1 MAKADAWGAP
11 GGTAFERRE
20 ARGDGLAGNTRLIAE
35 PAYRRLLAAEPLLR
49 RSIPALIILF
59 LVVIAAL
66 RVLSLMNERDEVER
80 DTRAIL
86 SLAAGQM
93 ASAIAADPNAAST
106 GALDLL
112 ENAGRLGA
120 MGRSHVLAIT
130 DDAFKIIAVSPLSTG
145 WQGRSL
151 DSLVQG
157 GQPLFMFG
165 ERAGVMNVSIAGQ
178 NWYAAVSLTASRKN
192 AAAVLVP
199 QEAVFDSW
207 RKTVSL
213 NVTLFVLTAGV
224 LIIILYAY
232 FGQAARA
239 QAADRI
245 YLEAH
250 QRIDMALVRGRC
262 GLWDWDMVRGK
273 MYWSRSMY
281 DMLGY
286 EPCDTMLSFG
296 EVDEIIH
303 PEDGDL
309 FDLANRIVEREID
322 HIDQVFRM
330 RHADGQWVWM
340 RARAQVIDPEAPE
353 IQLIGI
359 AVDVTE
365 QRHLALRSEAA
376 DLRLRTAIENIN
388 ESFVL
393 WDASEHLIMCNSK
406 FQKDNGLSD
415 RDVMPGAARTALEEH
430 MLAFASERRLANSNG
445 PQGGVT
451 LERQLA
457 DGRWLQ
463 VNELRT
469 RDGGTVSVGSD
480 ITQIKLHQ
488 EKLVDSERRLMAT
501 IHDLSLARRAEEE
514 RARELVELNRKYMK
528 ETERAEAANRAKS
541 EFLANMSHEL
551 RTPLNA
557 IIGFSELMEQGL
569 FGPLGSPRYE
579 EYATDINGSG
589 KYLLGVINDI
599 LDMSKIEAGQFS
611 VDREEIDLCPLIKET
626 VRVVSLQAAEKS
638 ITVETRIAE
647 FDAALRRPARDQADR
662 HQPAVERGEVHRTG
676 RPHFGQGA
684 QHLRRVGADHRGQWL
699 RHPQGSAGQARPAV
713 RAGAEPVFQEPCR
726 IWPRPGHLALAGR
739 TAGRRAE
746 DPLDRRR
753 RHHRVG
759 AHPGEEGAAS
769 GEGSGLKLSFDGGLI
784 YNRPHFH
791 DLSAAKFVD
800 HVLGERHSPAVYVQ
814 AKEPSPWPAVEG
826 DPARY
831 VGRIGDEHPDIKI
844 EVRNVLE
851 VPLQHFAITR
861 QADPPAIVDR
871 FVVHELP
878 ELRPILA
885 VQAGD
890 VVAVD
895 IGEIDFGHGNRPI
908 FPQAPAACAAGAG
921 SRGHCMPSSSLPDG
935 R

>member
-20 ARGDGLAGNTRLIAE
+20 ARSDGLAGNARLIAE

-49 RSIPALIILF
+49 RSIPALIIIF
-59 LVVIAAL
+59 LLVIAAL
-66 RVLSLMNERDEVER
+66 RFLSLMNERDDVER
-80 DTRAIL
+80 DAKAIL
-86 SLAAGQM
+86 SLAAGQLASSISVDAKM
-93 ASAIAADPNAAST
+93 AP
-106 GALDLL
+106 GATQDLL
-112 ENAGRLGA
+112 EGISRQGA
-120 MGRSHVLAIT
+120 MGRSHVLAVT
-130 DDAFKIIAVSPLSTG
+130 DGALKIIAVTPLSTR
-145 WQGRSL
+145 WEGRPL
-151 DSLVQG
+151 DGIVQG

-165 ERAGVMNVSIAGQ
+165 DRAGVMEVSIGGQ
-178 NWYAAVSLTASRKN
+178 DWYAAVSLASGGKG
-192 AAAVLVP
+192 AAAALVP
-199 QEAVFDSW
+199 QEAVFDTW

-309 FDLANRIVEREID
+309 FELANRIVAREID

-393 WDASEHLIMCNSK
+393 WDSAQRLIMCNSK
-406 FQKDNGLSD
+406 YQQDNGLSD
-415 RDVMPGAARTALEEH
+415 RDVMPGASRTVLEER
-430 MLAFASERRLANSNG
+430 MLAFASERRLANTNG
-445 PQGGVT
+445 QQGGVT
-451 LERQLA
+451 FERQLA

-514 RARELVELNRKYMK
+514 RSRELVELNREYMK

-557 IIGFSELMEQGL
+557 IIGFSELMEQAL

-611 VDREEIDLCPLIKET
+611 MDQEEIDLCPLMRET
-626 VRVVSLQAAEKS
+626 VRVISLQAAEKS
-638 ITVETRIAE
+638 ITVETRIPDSLTL
-647 FDAALRRPARDQADR
+647 FADR
-662 HQPAVERGEVHRTG
+662 RAIKQIVINLLSNAVKFT
-676 RPHFGQGA
+676 GQGG
-684 QHLRRVGADHRGQWL
+684 RI
-699 RHPQGSAGQARPAV
+699 AV
-713 RAGAEPVFQEPCR
+713 RARNTSSALVLTIEDNGCGIPKEALSKLG
-726 IWPRPGHLALAGR
+726 RPFEQVQNQFSKSHA
-739 TAGRRAE
+739 
-746 DPLDRRR
+746 
-753 RHHRVG
+753 
-759 AHPGEEGAAS
+759 
-769 GEGSGLKLSFDGGLI
+769 GSGLGLAISRSLAELQGGALKI
-784 YNRPHFH
+784 RSTEGTGTIVSVRIPIKK
-791 DLSAAKFVD
+791 STQPIRAA
-800 HVLGERHSPAVYVQ
+800 A
-814 AKEPSPWPAVEG
+814 
-826 DPARY
+826 
-831 VGRIGDEHPDIKI
+831 
-844 EVRNVLE
+844 
-851 VPLQHFAITR
+851 
-861 QADPPAIVDR
+861 
-871 FVVHELP
+871 
-878 ELRPILA
+878 
-885 VQAGD
+885 
-890 VVAVD
+890 
-895 IGEIDFGHGNRPI
+895 
-908 FPQAPAACAAGAG
+908 
-921 SRGHCMPSSSLPDG
+921 
-935 R
+935 

>member
-1 MAKADAWGAP
+1 MAKTDAWGAP
-11 GGTAFERRE
+11 GGKAFARRA
-20 ARGDGLAGNTRLIAE
+20 ARGDGLAGNARLIAE
-35 PAYRRLLAAEPLLR
+35 PAYQRLLAAEPLLR
-49 RSIPALIILF
+49 RAIPALIVIF
-59 LVVIAAL
+59 LIVIAAL
-66 RVLSLMNERDEVER
+66 RFLSLVNERDEVER
-80 DTRAIL
+80 ETKAVL

-93 ASAIAADPNAAST
+93 AQAITADASAAGANAA
-106 GALDLL
+106 DLL
-112 ENAGRLGA
+112 ETTSRQGA

-130 DDAFKIIAVSPLSTG
+130 DGAFKIIAVSPLSTG
-145 WQGRSL
+145 WQGRAL
-151 DSLVQG
+151 DSLVLG

-165 ERAGVMNVSIAGQ
+165 DRAGVMDVSIGGKD
-178 NWYAAVSLTASRKN
+178 WLAAVSLAGDRKN

-199 QEAVFDSW
+199 KEVVFESW

-224 LIIILYAY
+224 LIVILYAY

-303 PEDGDL
+303 PDDGDL
-309 FDLANRIVEREID
+309 FELANRIVEREID

-376 DLRLRTAIENIN
+376 DMRLRTAIENIN

-393 WDASEHLIMCNSK
+393 WDAAERLIMCNSK

-415 RDVMPGAARTALEEH
+415 RDVVPGATRDMLEER
-430 MLAFASERRLANSNG
+430 MLAFASERRLANANG
-445 PQGGVT
+445 PHGGVT

-469 RDGGTVSVGSD
+469 RDGGIVSVGSD

-514 RARELVELNRKYMK
+514 RAKELVELNRKYMK

-557 IIGFSELMEQGL
+557 IIGFSELMEQRL
-569 FGPLGSPRYE
+569 FGPLGSERYE
-579 EYATDINGSG
+579 EYASDINGSG

-611 VDREEIDLCPLIKET
+611 LDREEIDLCPLIKET
-626 VRVVSLQAAEKS
+626 VRVISLQAAEKS
-638 ITVETRIAE
+638 IKVETRIA
-647 FDAALRRPARDQADR
+647 DSMRLYADR
-662 HQPAVERGEVHRTG
+662 RAIKQIAINLLSNAVKFTGQGGHITVRARSASGALVLTIEDNGCGIPKQALSKLG
-676 RPHFGQGA
+676 RPFEQVQNQFSKNH
-684 QHLRRVGADHRGQWL
+684 
-699 RHPQGSAGQARPAV
+699 
-713 RAGAEPVFQEPCR
+713 
-726 IWPRPGHLALAGR
+726 
-739 TAGRRAE
+739 T
-746 DPLDRRR
+746 
-753 RHHRVG
+753 
-759 AHPGEEGAAS
+759 
-769 GEGSGLKLSFDGGLI
+769 GSGLGLAISRSLAELQGGALKI
-784 YNRPHFH
+784 RSTEGVGTIVSVRIP
-791 DLSAAKFVD
+791 LKKPP
-800 HVLGERHSPAVYVQ
+800 PAV
-814 AKEPSPWPAVEG
+814 K
-826 DPARY
+826 
-831 VGRIGDEHPDIKI
+831 
-844 EVRNVLE
+844 
-851 VPLQHFAITR
+851 
-861 QADPPAIVDR
+861 
-871 FVVHELP
+871 
-878 ELRPILA
+878 
-885 VQAGD
+885 
-890 VVAVD
+890 
-895 IGEIDFGHGNRPI
+895 
-908 FPQAPAACAAGAG
+908 AAA
-921 SRGHCMPSSSLPDG
+921 
-935 R
+935 

>member
-20 ARGDGLAGNTRLIAE
+20 ARNDGLAGNTRLIAE

-49 RSIPALIILF
+49 RSIPALIIMF
-59 LVVIAAL
+59 LLIIAVL
-66 RVLSLMNERDEVER
+66 RFLSLMNERDEIER
-80 DTRAIL
+80 DAKAIL
-86 SLAAGQM
+86 ALAAGQL
-93 ASAIAADPNAAST
+93 ASSIADATMVSAP
-106 GALDLL
+106 GATQDLL
-112 ENAGRLGA
+112 ESTGRQGA

-130 DDAFKIIAVSPLSTG
+130 DSAFKIIAVSPQSMH
-145 WQGRSL
+145 WEGRSL
-151 DSLVQG
+151 DGVVRG

-165 ERAGVMNVSIAGQ
+165 DRAGVMEVSIGGQ
-178 NWYAAVSLTASRKN
+178 DWYAAVSLANGRKG
-192 AAAVLVP
+192 AAAAFVP
-199 QEAVFDSW
+199 QEAVFDAW

-224 LIIILYAY
+224 LIVILYAY

-309 FDLANRIVEREID
+309 FELANRIVAREID

-393 WDASEHLIMCNSK
+393 WDSSERLIMCNSK
-406 FQKDNGLSD
+406 YQQDNGLSD
-415 RDVMPGAARTALEEH
+415 RDVMPGAPRAVLEER
-430 MLAFASERRLANSNG
+430 MLAFASERRLANTNG

-451 LERQLA
+451 FERQLA

-557 IIGFSELMEQGL
+557 IIGFSELMERRL

-599 LDMSKIEAGQFS
+599 LDMSKIEAGQFAL
-611 VDREEIDLCPLIKET
+611 DQEEIDLCPLIRET

-638 ITVETRIAE
+638 ITVETRIADSLTLFADRRAIKQILINLLSNAVKFTGQGGHISVRARSISSALILTIE
-647 FDAALRRPARDQADR
+647 DNGCGIPKAALSKL
-662 HQPAVERGEVHRTG
+662 G
-676 RPHFGQGA
+676 RPFEQVQNQFSKSHTGSGLGLAISRSLAELQGGALKIRSTESIGTIVSVRIPMRKVA
-684 QHLRRVGADHRGQWL
+684 Q
-699 RHPQGSAGQARPAV
+699 AV
-713 RAGAEPVFQEPCR
+713 RA
-726 IWPRPGHLALAGR
+726 
-739 TAGRRAE
+739 
-746 DPLDRRR
+746 
-753 RHHRVG
+753 
-759 AHPGEEGAAS
+759 AA
-769 GEGSGLKLSFDGGLI
+769 
-784 YNRPHFH
+784 
-791 DLSAAKFVD
+791 
-800 HVLGERHSPAVYVQ
+800 
-814 AKEPSPWPAVEG
+814 
-826 DPARY
+826 
-831 VGRIGDEHPDIKI
+831 
-844 EVRNVLE
+844 
-851 VPLQHFAITR
+851 
-861 QADPPAIVDR
+861 
-871 FVVHELP
+871 
-878 ELRPILA
+878 
-885 VQAGD
+885 
-890 VVAVD
+890 
-895 IGEIDFGHGNRPI
+895 
-908 FPQAPAACAAGAG
+908 
-921 SRGHCMPSSSLPDG
+921 
-935 R
+935 

>member
-11 GGTAFERRE
+11 GGTAFARRE
-20 ARGDGLAGNTRLIAE
+20 TRGDGLAGNTRLIAE

-49 RSIPALIILF
+49 RSIPVLIITF
-59 LVVIAAL
+59 LIVIAAL
-66 RVLSLMNERDEVER
+66 RVLSLMNERDDVER
-80 DTRAIL
+80 NAKAIL
-86 SLAAGQM
+86 TLAAGQL
-93 ASAIAADPNAAST
+93 ASSLATTSETVPGAIQ
-106 GALDLL
+106 DLL
-112 ENAGRLGA
+112 ETTSRQGA
-120 MGRSHVLAIT
+120 MGRSHVLVIT
-130 DDAFKIIAVSPLSTG
+130 DSAFKIVAVTPRSMP
-145 WQGRSL
+145 WQGHSL
-151 DSLVQG
+151 DGLVEG

-165 ERAGVMNVSIAGQ
+165 DRAGVMDVNIDGRD
-178 NWYAAVSLTASRKN
+178 WYAAVSLADGGKGAS
-192 AAAVLVP
+192 AALVP
-199 QEAVFDSW
+199 QDAVFDAW

-224 LIIILYAY
+224 LIVILYAY

-286 EPCDTMLSFG
+286 KPCETMLSFG
-296 EVDEIIH
+296 EVDQIIH

-309 FDLANRIVEREID
+309 FELANRIVAREID

-330 RHADGQWVWM
+330 RHADGQWIWM

-393 WDASEHLIMCNSK
+393 WDSTQRLIMCNSK
-406 FQKDNGLSD
+406 YQQDNGLSD
-415 RDVMPGAARTALEEH
+415 RDVMPGTARAALEER
-430 MLAFASERRLANSNG
+430 MLAFASERRLAHTSG
-445 PQGGVT
+445 LQGGAT
-451 LERQLA
+451 FERQLA

-463 VNELRT
+463 VNELKT
-469 RDGGTVSVGSD
+469 RDGGIVSVGSD

-514 RARELVELNRKYMK
+514 RSRELVDLNRKYMK

-569 FGPLGSPRYE
+569 FGPLGSERYE
-579 EYATDINGSG
+579 EYATDINSSG

-611 VDREEIDLCPLIKET
+611 LDREEIDLGPLISET
-626 VRVVSLQAAEKS
+626 VRVVSLQAAQKA
-638 ITVETRIAE
+638 ITVETRIA
-647 FDAALRRPARDQADR
+647 DALTLVADR
-662 HQPAVERGEVHRTG
+662 RAIKQIVINLLSNAVKFTGQGGHISVRARNTSGALVLTIEDNGCGIPKDALGKLG
-676 RPHFGQGA
+676 RPFEQVQNQFSKSHA
-684 QHLRRVGADHRGQWL
+684 
-699 RHPQGSAGQARPAV
+699 
-713 RAGAEPVFQEPCR
+713 
-726 IWPRPGHLALAGR
+726 
-739 TAGRRAE
+739 
-746 DPLDRRR
+746 
-753 RHHRVG
+753 
-759 AHPGEEGAAS
+759 
-769 GEGSGLKLSFDGGLI
+769 GSGLGLAISRSLAELQGGALKI
-784 YNRPHFH
+784 RSSEGVGTIVSVRIPV
-791 DLSAAKFVD
+791 KK
-800 HVLGERHSPAVYVQ
+800 AV
-814 AKEPSPWPAVEG
+814 
-826 DPARY
+826 
-831 VGRIGDEHPDIKI
+831 
-844 EVRNVLE
+844 
-851 VPLQHFAITR
+851 
-861 QADPPAIVDR
+861 
-871 FVVHELP
+871 
-878 ELRPILA
+878 LA
-885 VQAGD
+885 VK
-890 VVAVD
+890 VA
-895 IGEIDFGHGNRPI
+895 
-908 FPQAPAACAAGAG
+908 A
-921 SRGHCMPSSSLPDG
+921 
-935 R
+935 

>member
-11 GGTAFERRE
+11 GGTAFAHRE
-20 ARGDGLAGNTRLIAE
+20 TRSDGLAGNTRLIAE

-49 RSIPALIILF
+49 RSIPVLIVTF
-59 LVVIAAL
+59 LIVIAAL
-66 RVLSLMNERDEVER
+66 RVLSLMNERDDVER
-80 DTRAIL
+80 NAKAIL
-86 SLAAGQM
+86 TLAAGQL
-93 ASAIAADPNAAST
+93 ASSLATTSDTVPGAIQ
-106 GALDLL
+106 DLL
-112 ENAGRLGA
+112 ETTSRQGA
-120 MGRSHVLAIT
+120 MGRSHVLVIT
-130 DDAFKIIAVSPLSTG
+130 DSAFKIVAVTPRSVP
-145 WQGRSL
+145 WQGHSL
-151 DSLVQG
+151 DGLVEG

-165 ERAGVMNVSIAGQ
+165 DRAGVMDVNIDGRD
-178 NWYAAVSLTASRKN
+178 WYAAVSLANGQKGAS
-192 AAAVLVP
+192 AALVP
-199 QEAVFDSW
+199 QDAVFDAW

-224 LIIILYAY
+224 LIVILYAY

-286 EPCDTMLSFG
+286 KPCDTMLSFG
-296 EVDEIIH
+296 EVDQIIH

-309 FDLANRIVEREID
+309 FELANRIVAREID

-330 RHADGQWVWM
+330 RHSDGQWVWM

-393 WDASEHLIMCNSK
+393 WDSAQRLIMCNSK
-406 FQKDNGLSD
+406 YQQDNGLSD
-415 RDVMPGAARTALEEH
+415 RDVMPGVTRAALEER
-430 MLAFASERRLANSNG
+430 MLAFASERRLANTSG
-445 PQGGVT
+445 LQGGAT
-451 LERQLA
+451 FERQLA

-463 VNELRT
+463 VNELKT
-469 RDGGTVSVGSD
+469 RDGGIVSVGSD

-501 IHDLSLARRAEEE
+501 IHDLSLARRADEE
-514 RARELVELNRKYMK
+514 RSRELVDLNRKYMK

-569 FGPLGSPRYE
+569 FGPLGSERYE
-579 EYATDINGSG
+579 EYATDINSSG

-611 VDREEIDLCPLIKET
+611 LDREEIDLGPLISET
-626 VRVVSLQAAEKS
+626 VRVVSLQAAQKA
-638 ITVETRIAE
+638 ITVETRIA
-647 FDAALRRPARDQADR
+647 DALTLVADR
-662 HQPAVERGEVHRTG
+662 RAIKQIVINLLSNAVKFTGQGGHISVRARNTSGALVLTIEDNGCGIPKDALGKLG
-676 RPHFGQGA
+676 RPFEQVQNQFSKSHA
-684 QHLRRVGADHRGQWL
+684 
-699 RHPQGSAGQARPAV
+699 
-713 RAGAEPVFQEPCR
+713 
-726 IWPRPGHLALAGR
+726 
-739 TAGRRAE
+739 
-746 DPLDRRR
+746 
-753 RHHRVG
+753 
-759 AHPGEEGAAS
+759 
-769 GEGSGLKLSFDGGLI
+769 GSGLGLAISRSLAELQGGALKI
-784 YNRPHFH
+784 RSTEGVGTIVSVRIPVKK
-791 DLSAAKFVD
+791 AA
-800 HVLGERHSPAVYVQ
+800 
-814 AKEPSPWPAVEG
+814 
-826 DPARY
+826 
-831 VGRIGDEHPDIKI
+831 
-844 EVRNVLE
+844 
-851 VPLQHFAITR
+851 
-861 QADPPAIVDR
+861 PAIR
-871 FVVHELP
+871 
-878 ELRPILA
+878 
-885 VQAGD
+885 
-890 VVAVD
+890 VA
-895 IGEIDFGHGNRPI
+895 
-908 FPQAPAACAAGAG
+908 A
-921 SRGHCMPSSSLPDG
+921 
-935 R
+935 

>member
-11 GGTAFERRE
+11 GGKAFARRE
-20 ARGDGLAGNTRLIAE
+20 ARSDGLAGNTRLIAE

-49 RSIPALIILF
+49 RSIPALIMTF
-59 LVVIAAL
+59 LIVIAAL
-66 RVLSLMNERDEVER
+66 RVLSLMNERDDVER
-80 DTRAIL
+80 DAKAIL
-86 SLAAGQM
+86 TLAAGQL
-93 ASAIAADPNAAST
+93 ASSLATTSDTVPGAIQ
-106 GALDLL
+106 DLL
-112 ENAGRLGA
+112 ETTSRQGA
-120 MGRSHVLAIT
+120 MGRSHVLVIT
-130 DDAFKIIAVSPLSTG
+130 DGAFKIVAVTPRSMP
-145 WQGRSL
+145 WQGHSL
-151 DSLVQG
+151 DGLVQG

-165 ERAGVMNVSIAGQ
+165 DRAGVMEVNIGGQ
-178 NWYAAVSLTASRKN
+178 EWYAAVSLANGRKG
-192 AAAVLVP
+192 AAAALVP
-199 QEAVFDSW
+199 QDAVFDAW

-309 FDLANRIVEREID
+309 FLLANRIVAREID

-393 WDASEHLIMCNSK
+393 WDSAQRLIMCNSK
-406 FQKDNGLSD
+406 YQQDNGLSD
-415 RDVMPGAARTALEEH
+415 RDVMPGVARAALEER
-430 MLAFASERRLANSNG
+430 MLAFASERRLANTNG
-445 PQGGVT
+445 LQGGAT
-451 LERQLA
+451 FERQLA

-469 RDGGTVSVGSD
+469 RDGGIVSVGSD

-514 RARELVELNRKYMK
+514 RSRELVDLNRKYMK

-569 FGPLGSPRYE
+569 FGPLGSERYE
-579 EYATDINGSG
+579 EYATDINSSG

-611 VDREEIDLCPLIKET
+611 LDREEIDLGPLISET
-626 VRVVSLQAAEKS
+626 VRVVSLQAAQKA
-638 ITVETRIAE
+638 ITVETRIA
-647 FDAALRRPARDQADR
+647 DALTLIADR
-662 HQPAVERGEVHRTG
+662 RAIKQIVINLLSNAVKFTGQGGHISVRARNTSGALVLTIEDNGCGIPKEALGKLG
-676 RPHFGQGA
+676 RPFEQVQNQFSKNHA
-684 QHLRRVGADHRGQWL
+684 
-699 RHPQGSAGQARPAV
+699 
-713 RAGAEPVFQEPCR
+713 
-726 IWPRPGHLALAGR
+726 
-739 TAGRRAE
+739 
-746 DPLDRRR
+746 
-753 RHHRVG
+753 
-759 AHPGEEGAAS
+759 
-769 GEGSGLKLSFDGGLI
+769 GSGLGLAISRSLAELQGGALKI
-784 YNRPHFH
+784 RSTEGTGTIVSVRIPVKKAT
-791 DLSAAKFVD
+791 LPVKAA
-800 HVLGERHSPAVYVQ
+800 A
-814 AKEPSPWPAVEG
+814 
-826 DPARY
+826 
-831 VGRIGDEHPDIKI
+831 
-844 EVRNVLE
+844 
-851 VPLQHFAITR
+851 
-861 QADPPAIVDR
+861 
-871 FVVHELP
+871 
-878 ELRPILA
+878 
-885 VQAGD
+885 
-890 VVAVD
+890 
-895 IGEIDFGHGNRPI
+895 
-908 FPQAPAACAAGAG
+908 
-921 SRGHCMPSSSLPDG
+921 
-935 R
+935 

>member
-11 GGTAFERRE
+11 EGTAFAHRE
-20 ARGDGLAGNTRLIAE
+20 TRSDGLAGNTRLIAE

-49 RSIPALIILF
+49 RSIPVLIITF
-59 LVVIAAL
+59 LIVIAAL
-66 RVLSLMNERDEVER
+66 RVLSLLNERDDVER
-80 DTRAIL
+80 NAKAIL
-86 SLAAGQM
+86 TLAAGQL
-93 ASAIAADPNAAST
+93 ASSLATTSDTVPGAIQ
-106 GALDLL
+106 DLL
-112 ENAGRLGA
+112 ETTSRQGA
-120 MGRSHVLAIT
+120 MDRSHVLVIT
-130 DDAFKIIAVSPLSTG
+130 DSAFKIIAVTPRSIP
-145 WQGRSL
+145 WQGHSL
-151 DSLVQG
+151 DGLVEG

-165 ERAGVMNVSIAGQ
+165 DRAGVMEVNIDGRD
-178 NWYAAVSLTASRKN
+178 WYAAVSLANGQKG
-192 AAAVLVP
+192 AAAALVP
-199 QEAVFDSW
+199 QDAVFEAW

-224 LIIILYAY
+224 LIVILYAY

-286 EPCDTMLSFG
+286 RPCDTMLSFG
-296 EVDEIIH
+296 EVDQIIH

-309 FDLANRIVEREID
+309 FELANRIVAREID

-393 WDASEHLIMCNSK
+393 WDSAQRLIMCNSK
-406 FQKDNGLSD
+406 YQQDNGLSD
-415 RDVMPGAARTALEEH
+415 RDVMPGVTRAALEER
-430 MLAFASERRLANSNG
+430 MQAFASERRLANTSG
-445 PQGGVT
+445 LQGGAT
-451 LERQLA
+451 FERQLA

-463 VNELRT
+463 VNELKT
-469 RDGGTVSVGSD
+469 RDGGIVAVGSD

-514 RARELVELNRKYMK
+514 RSRELVDLNRKYMK

-569 FGPLGSPRYE
+569 FGPLGSERYE
-579 EYATDINGSG
+579 EYATDINSSG

-611 VDREEIDLCPLIKET
+611 LDREEIDLGPLISET
-626 VRVVSLQAAEKS
+626 VRVVSLQAAQKA
-638 ITVETRIAE
+638 ITVETRIADALTLIADRRAIKQIVINLLSNAVK
-647 FDAALRRPARDQADR
+647 FTGQGGHISVRARNTSAALVLTIEDNGCGIPKDAL
-662 HQPAVERGEVHRTG
+662 GKLG
-676 RPHFGQGA
+676 RPFEQVQNQFSKSHA
-684 QHLRRVGADHRGQWL
+684 
-699 RHPQGSAGQARPAV
+699 
-713 RAGAEPVFQEPCR
+713 
-726 IWPRPGHLALAGR
+726 
-739 TAGRRAE
+739 
-746 DPLDRRR
+746 
-753 RHHRVG
+753 
-759 AHPGEEGAAS
+759 
-769 GEGSGLKLSFDGGLI
+769 GSGLGLAISRSLAELQGGALKI
-784 YNRPHFH
+784 RSTEGVGTIVSVRIPVKKAA
-791 DLSAAKFVD
+791 SAI
-800 HVLGERHSPAVYVQ
+800 R
-814 AKEPSPWPAVEG
+814 
-826 DPARY
+826 
-831 VGRIGDEHPDIKI
+831 
-844 EVRNVLE
+844 
-851 VPLQHFAITR
+851 
-861 QADPPAIVDR
+861 
-871 FVVHELP
+871 
-878 ELRPILA
+878 
-885 VQAGD
+885 
-890 VVAVD
+890 
-895 IGEIDFGHGNRPI
+895 
-908 FPQAPAACAAGAG
+908 AAA
-921 SRGHCMPSSSLPDG
+921 
-935 R
+935 

>member
-1 MAKADAWGAP
+1 MAKTDAWGAP
-11 GGTAFERRE
+11 GGTAFERRRT
-20 ARGDGLAGNTRLIAE
+20 RGDSLAGNTRLIAE

-49 RSIPALIILF
+49 RSIPALIIVF
-59 LVVIAAL
+59 LIVIAAL
-66 RVLSLMNERDEVER
+66 RLLSLMNERDVVER
-80 DTRAIL
+80 DAKAIL
-86 SLAAGQM
+86 ALAAGQL
-93 ASAIAADPNAAST
+93 ASAIAANTNVASEATQNLLQST
-106 GALDLL
+106 G
-112 ENAGRLGA
+112 RQGA

-130 DDAFKIIAVSPLSTG
+130 DGAFKIVAVTPLSTG

-151 DSLVQG
+151 DGLVQG

-165 ERAGVMNVSIAGQ
+165 DRAGVMDVSIAGQ
-178 NWYAAVSLTASRKN
+178 DWYAAVNLTSDRKN

-224 LIIILYAY
+224 LIVILYAY

-262 GLWDWDMVRGK
+262 GLWDWDMVRGR

-296 EVDEIIH
+296 EVAEIIH
-303 PEDGDL
+303 PDDGDL
-309 FDLANRIVEREID
+309 FKLANRIVEREID

-330 RHADGQWVWM
+330 RHAEGQWVWM

-376 DLRLRTAIENIN
+376 DMRLRTAIENIN

-393 WDASEHLIMCNSK
+393 WDASERLIMCNSK
-406 FQKDNGLSD
+406 YQQDNGLSD
-415 RDVMPGAARTALEEH
+415 RDVVPGASRAALEER
-430 MLAFASERRLANSNG
+430 MLAFASERRLANTNG

-451 LERQLA
+451 FERQLA

-469 RDGGTVSVGSD
+469 RDGGIVSVGSD

-514 RARELVELNRKYMK
+514 RSRELVELNRKYMK

-579 EYATDINGSG
+579 EYAADINGSG

-611 VDREEIDLCPLIKET
+611 VDREEIDLCPLIRET

-638 ITVETRIAE
+638 ITVETRIA
-647 FDAALRRPARDQADR
+647 DSMRLYADR
-662 HQPAVERGEVHRTG
+662 RAIKQIVINLLSNAVKFTGQGGHISVRARNTSGALVLTIEDNGCGIPKEALSKLG
-676 RPHFGQGA
+676 RPFEQVQNQFSKSHA
-684 QHLRRVGADHRGQWL
+684 
-699 RHPQGSAGQARPAV
+699 
-713 RAGAEPVFQEPCR
+713 
-726 IWPRPGHLALAGR
+726 
-739 TAGRRAE
+739 
-746 DPLDRRR
+746 
-753 RHHRVG
+753 
-759 AHPGEEGAAS
+759 
-769 GEGSGLKLSFDGGLI
+769 GSGLGLAISRSLAELQGGALKI
-784 YNRPHFH
+784 RSTEGVGTIVSVRIPVKKATP
-791 DLSAAKFVD
+791 LVKAA
-800 HVLGERHSPAVYVQ
+800 A
-814 AKEPSPWPAVEG
+814 
-826 DPARY
+826 
-831 VGRIGDEHPDIKI
+831 
-844 EVRNVLE
+844 
-851 VPLQHFAITR
+851 
-861 QADPPAIVDR
+861 
-871 FVVHELP
+871 
-878 ELRPILA
+878 
-885 VQAGD
+885 
-890 VVAVD
+890 
-895 IGEIDFGHGNRPI
+895 
-908 FPQAPAACAAGAG
+908 
-921 SRGHCMPSSSLPDG
+921 
-935 R
+935 

>member
-11 GGTAFERRE
+11 GGTAFARRE
-20 ARGDGLAGNTRLIAE
+20 TRGDGLAGNTRLIAE

-49 RSIPALIILF
+49 RSIPVLIITF
-59 LVVIAAL
+59 LIVIAAL
-66 RVLSLMNERDEVER
+66 RVLSLMNERDDVER
-80 DTRAIL
+80 NAKAIL
-86 SLAAGQM
+86 TLAAGQL
-93 ASAIAADPNAAST
+93 ASSLATTSETVPGAIQ
-106 GALDLL
+106 DLL
-112 ENAGRLGA
+112 ETTSRQGA
-120 MGRSHVLAIT
+120 MGRSHVLVIT
-130 DDAFKIIAVSPLSTG
+130 DSAFKIVAVTPRSMP
-145 WQGRSL
+145 WQGHSL
-151 DSLVQG
+151 DGLVEG

-165 ERAGVMNVSIAGQ
+165 DRAGVMDVNIDGRD
-178 NWYAAVSLTASRKN
+178 WYAAVSLANGGKGAS
-192 AAAVLVP
+192 AALVP
-199 QEAVFDSW
+199 QDAVFDAW

-224 LIIILYAY
+224 LIVILYAY

-286 EPCDTMLSFG
+286 KPCDTMLSFG
-296 EVDEIIH
+296 EVDQIIH

-309 FDLANRIVEREID
+309 FELANRIVAREID

-330 RHADGQWVWM
+330 RHSDGQWVWM

-393 WDASEHLIMCNSK
+393 WDSMQRLIMCNSK
-406 FQKDNGLSD
+406 YQQDNGLSD
-415 RDVMPGAARTALEEH
+415 RDVMPGTARAALEER
-430 MLAFASERRLANSNG
+430 MLAFASERRLAHTSG
-445 PQGGVT
+445 LQGGAT
-451 LERQLA
+451 FERQLA

-463 VNELRT
+463 VNELKT
-469 RDGGTVSVGSD
+469 RDGGIVSVGSD

-514 RARELVELNRKYMK
+514 RSRELVDLNRKYMK

-569 FGPLGSPRYE
+569 FGPLGSERYE
-579 EYATDINGSG
+579 EYATDINSSG

-611 VDREEIDLCPLIKET
+611 LDREEIDLGPLISET
-626 VRVVSLQAAEKS
+626 VRVVSLQAAQKA
-638 ITVETRIAE
+638 ITVETRIA
-647 FDAALRRPARDQADR
+647 DALTLVADR
-662 HQPAVERGEVHRTG
+662 RAIKQIVINLLSNAVKFTGQGGHISVRARNTSGALVLTIEDNGCGIPKDALGKLG
-676 RPHFGQGA
+676 RPFEQVQNQFSKSHA
-684 QHLRRVGADHRGQWL
+684 
-699 RHPQGSAGQARPAV
+699 
-713 RAGAEPVFQEPCR
+713 
-726 IWPRPGHLALAGR
+726 
-739 TAGRRAE
+739 
-746 DPLDRRR
+746 
-753 RHHRVG
+753 
-759 AHPGEEGAAS
+759 
-769 GEGSGLKLSFDGGLI
+769 GSGLGLAISRSLAELQGGALKI
-784 YNRPHFH
+784 RSSEGVGTIVSVRIPVKK
-791 DLSAAKFVD
+791 AA
-800 HVLGERHSPAVYVQ
+800 
-814 AKEPSPWPAVEG
+814 
-826 DPARY
+826 
-831 VGRIGDEHPDIKI
+831 
-844 EVRNVLE
+844 
-851 VPLQHFAITR
+851 
-861 QADPPAIVDR
+861 PAIK
-871 FVVHELP
+871 
-878 ELRPILA
+878 
-885 VQAGD
+885 
-890 VVAVD
+890 
-895 IGEIDFGHGNRPI
+895 
-908 FPQAPAACAAGAG
+908 AAA
-921 SRGHCMPSSSLPDG
+921 
-935 R
+935 

>member
-11 GGTAFERRE
+11 GGKAFARRK

-35 PAYRRLLAAEPLLR
+35 PTYQRLLAAEPFLR
-49 RSIPALIILF
+49 RSIPALIVIF
-59 LVVIAAL
+59 LAVIAAL
-66 RVLSLMNERDEVER
+66 RFLSLMNEHDEIER
-80 DTRAIL
+80 DAKAVL
-86 SLAAGQM
+86 ALAAGQM
-93 ASAIAADPNAAST
+93 AQAITADPNVA
-106 GALDLL
+106 GANAVSLL
-112 ENAGRLGA
+112 ESTSRQGA
-120 MGRSHVLAIT
+120 MSRAHVLAIT
-130 DDAFKIIAVSPLSTG
+130 DGNFKVIAVSPLSTG
-145 WQGRSL
+145 WQGRTL
-151 DSLVQG
+151 DGLVLG

-165 ERAGVMNVSIAGQ
+165 DRAGVMDVSIAGKD
-178 NWYAAVSLTASRKN
+178 WFAAVSLTGDRGHAT
-192 AAAVLVP
+192 AVLVP

-207 RKTVSL
+207 RKSMSL

-224 LIIILYAY
+224 LIVILYAY

-303 PEDGDL
+303 PDDGDL
-309 FDLANRIVEREID
+309 FELANRIVEREID

-376 DLRLRTAIENIN
+376 DMRLRTAIENIN

-393 WDASEHLIMCNSK
+393 WDASERLIMCNSK

-415 RDVMPGAARTALEEH
+415 RDVVPGVGRDALEER
-430 MLAFASERRLANSNG
+430 MLAFASERRLANANG
-445 PQGGVT
+445 PHGGVT

-469 RDGGTVSVGSD
+469 RDGGIVSVGSD

-514 RARELVELNRKYMK
+514 RSSELVELNRKYMK

-557 IIGFSELMEQGL
+557 IIGFSELMQQGL
-569 FGPLGSPRYE
+569 FGPLGSERYE

-611 VDREEIDLCPLIKET
+611 LDREEIDLCPLIKET
-626 VRVVSLQAAEKS
+626 VRVISLQAAEKS
-638 ITVETRIAE
+638 INVETRIA
-647 FDAALRRPARDQADR
+647 DAMRVYADR
-662 HQPAVERGEVHRTG
+662 RAIKQIAINLLSNAVKFT
-676 RPHFGQGA
+676 GQG
-684 QHLRRVGADHRGQWL
+684 GKIT
-699 RHPQGSAGQARPAV
+699 V
-713 RAGAEPVFQEPCR
+713 RARNTSGALLLTIEDNGCGIPK
-726 IWPRPGHLALAGR
+726 HALSKLGR
-739 TAGRRAE
+739 AFEQVQNQFSKNHT
-746 DPLDRRR
+746 
-753 RHHRVG
+753 
-759 AHPGEEGAAS
+759 
-769 GEGSGLKLSFDGGLI
+769 GSGLGLAISRSLAELQGGALKI
-784 YNRPHFH
+784 R
-791 DLSAAKFVD
+791 ST
-800 HVLGERHSPAVYVQ
+800 
-814 AKEPSPWPAVEG
+814 EG
-826 DPARY
+826 
-831 VGRIGDEHPDIKI
+831 VGTIVSVRI
-844 EVRNVLE
+844 
-851 VPLQHFAITR
+851 PLKK
-861 QADPPAIVDR
+861 
-871 FVVHELP
+871 
-878 ELRPILA
+878 
-885 VQAGD
+885 
-890 VVAVD
+890 
-895 IGEIDFGHGNRPI
+895 
-908 FPQAPAACAAGAG
+908 APAAVKVAA
-921 SRGHCMPSSSLPDG
+921 
-935 R
+935 

>member
-1 MAKADAWGAP
+1 MAKTDAWGAP
-11 GGTAFERRE
+11 GGKAFARRE
-20 ARGDGLAGNTRLIAE
+20 ARSDGLAGNARLIAE
-35 PAYRRLLAAEPLLR
+35 PAYQRLLAAEPLLR
-49 RSIPALIILF
+49 RSIPALIVIF
-59 LVVIAAL
+59 LIVIAAL
-66 RVLSLMNERDEVER
+66 RFLSLVNERDEVER
-80 DTRAIL
+80 ETKAVL
-86 SLAAGQM
+86 ALAAGQM
-93 ASAIAADPNAAST
+93 AQAITADPSAAGANAV
-106 GALDLL
+106 DLL
-112 ENAGRLGA
+112 ETTSRQGA

-130 DDAFKIIAVSPLSTG
+130 DGAFKIIAVSPLSTG
-145 WQGRSL
+145 WQGRPL
-151 DSLVQG
+151 DSLVLG

-165 ERAGVMNVSIAGQ
+165 DRAGVMDVSIGGKD
-178 NWYAAVSLTASRKN
+178 WFAAVSLTGDRKN

-199 QEAVFDSW
+199 KEAVFDGW

-224 LIIILYAY
+224 LIVILYAY

-303 PEDGDL
+303 PDDGDL
-309 FDLANRIVEREID
+309 FELANRIVEREID

-376 DLRLRTAIENIN
+376 DMRLRTAIENIN

-393 WDASEHLIMCNSK
+393 WDAAERLIMCNSK

-415 RDVMPGAARTALEEH
+415 RDVVPGATRDMLEER
-430 MLAFASERRLANSNG
+430 MLAFASERRLANANG
-445 PQGGVT
+445 PHGGVT

-469 RDGGTVSVGSD
+469 RDGGIVSVGSD

-514 RARELVELNRKYMK
+514 RAKELVELNRKYMK

-557 IIGFSELMEQGL
+557 IIGFSELMEQRL
-569 FGPLGSPRYE
+569 FGPLGSERYE
-579 EYATDINGSG
+579 EYASDINGSG

-611 VDREEIDLCPLIKET
+611 LDREEIDLCPLIKET
-626 VRVVSLQAAEKS
+626 VRVISLQAAEKS
-638 ITVETRIAE
+638 ITVETRIA
-647 FDAALRRPARDQADR
+647 DSMRLYADR
-662 HQPAVERGEVHRTG
+662 RAIKQIAINLLSNAVKFTGQGGHITVRARSASGALVLTIEDNGCGIPKQALSKLG
-676 RPHFGQGA
+676 RPFEQVQNQFSKNH
-684 QHLRRVGADHRGQWL
+684 
-699 RHPQGSAGQARPAV
+699 
-713 RAGAEPVFQEPCR
+713 
-726 IWPRPGHLALAGR
+726 
-739 TAGRRAE
+739 T
-746 DPLDRRR
+746 
-753 RHHRVG
+753 
-759 AHPGEEGAAS
+759 
-769 GEGSGLKLSFDGGLI
+769 GSGLGLAISRSLAELQGGALKI
-784 YNRPHFH
+784 RSTEGVGTIVSVRIP
-791 DLSAAKFVD
+791 LKKAPPTVKAA
-800 HVLGERHSPAVYVQ
+800 A
-814 AKEPSPWPAVEG
+814 
-826 DPARY
+826 
-831 VGRIGDEHPDIKI
+831 
-844 EVRNVLE
+844 
-851 VPLQHFAITR
+851 
-861 QADPPAIVDR
+861 
-871 FVVHELP
+871 
-878 ELRPILA
+878 
-885 VQAGD
+885 
-890 VVAVD
+890 
-895 IGEIDFGHGNRPI
+895 
-908 FPQAPAACAAGAG
+908 
-921 SRGHCMPSSSLPDG
+921 
-935 R
+935 

>member
-11 GGTAFERRE
+11 GGTAFARRE
-20 ARGDGLAGNTRLIAE
+20 TRGDGLAGNTRLIAE

-49 RSIPALIILF
+49 RSIPVLIITF
-59 LVVIAAL
+59 LIVIAAL
-66 RVLSLMNERDEVER
+66 RVLSLMNERDDVER
-80 DTRAIL
+80 NAKAIL
-86 SLAAGQM
+86 TLAAGQL
-93 ASAIAADPNAAST
+93 ASSLATTSETVPGAIQ
-106 GALDLL
+106 DLL
-112 ENAGRLGA
+112 ETTSRQGA
-120 MGRSHVLAIT
+120 MGRSHVLVIT
-130 DDAFKIIAVSPLSTG
+130 DSAFKIVAVTPRSMP
-145 WQGRSL
+145 WQGHSL
-151 DSLVQG
+151 DGLVEG

-165 ERAGVMNVSIAGQ
+165 DRAGVMDVNIDGRD
-178 NWYAAVSLTASRKN
+178 WYAAVSLANGGKGAS
-192 AAAVLVP
+192 AALVP
-199 QEAVFDSW
+199 QDAVFDAW

-224 LIIILYAY
+224 LIVILYAY

-286 EPCDTMLSFG
+286 KPCDTMLSFG
-296 EVDEIIH
+296 EVDQIIH

-309 FDLANRIVEREID
+309 FELANRIVAREID

-330 RHADGQWVWM
+330 RHSDGQWVWM
-340 RARAQVIDPEAPE
+340 RARAQVIDPEASE

-393 WDASEHLIMCNSK
+393 WDSTQRLIMCNSK
-406 FQKDNGLSD
+406 YQQDNGLSD
-415 RDVMPGAARTALEEH
+415 RDVMPGTARAALEER
-430 MLAFASERRLANSNG
+430 MLAFASERRLAHTSG
-445 PQGGVT
+445 LQGGAT
-451 LERQLA
+451 FERQLA

-463 VNELRT
+463 VNELKT
-469 RDGGTVSVGSD
+469 RDGGIVSVGSD

-514 RARELVELNRKYMK
+514 RSRELVDLNRKYMK

-569 FGPLGSPRYE
+569 FGPLGSERYE
-579 EYATDINGSG
+579 EYATDINSSG

-611 VDREEIDLCPLIKET
+611 LDREEIDLGPLISET
-626 VRVVSLQAAEKS
+626 VRVVSLQAAQKA
-638 ITVETRIAE
+638 ITVETRIA
-647 FDAALRRPARDQADR
+647 DALTLVADR
-662 HQPAVERGEVHRTG
+662 RAIKQIVINLLSNAVKFTGQGGHISVRARNTSGALVLTIEDNGCGIPKDALGKLG
-676 RPHFGQGA
+676 RPFEQVQNQFSKSHA
-684 QHLRRVGADHRGQWL
+684 
-699 RHPQGSAGQARPAV
+699 
-713 RAGAEPVFQEPCR
+713 
-726 IWPRPGHLALAGR
+726 
-739 TAGRRAE
+739 
-746 DPLDRRR
+746 
-753 RHHRVG
+753 
-759 AHPGEEGAAS
+759 
-769 GEGSGLKLSFDGGLI
+769 GSGLGLAISRSLAELQGGALKI
-784 YNRPHFH
+784 RSSEGVGTIVSVRIPVKKAV
-791 DLSAAKFVD
+791 LAIKAA
-800 HVLGERHSPAVYVQ
+800 A
-814 AKEPSPWPAVEG
+814 
-826 DPARY
+826 
-831 VGRIGDEHPDIKI
+831 
-844 EVRNVLE
+844 
-851 VPLQHFAITR
+851 
-861 QADPPAIVDR
+861 
-871 FVVHELP
+871 
-878 ELRPILA
+878 
-885 VQAGD
+885 
-890 VVAVD
+890 
-895 IGEIDFGHGNRPI
+895 
-908 FPQAPAACAAGAG
+908 
-921 SRGHCMPSSSLPDG
+921 
-935 R
+935 